1 MAKLSSQAVILCGG
15 QGTRMRPFTFT
26 APKPMFPVLGKPFLE
41 YLLLVLKHNNV
52 TDVLLLVGY
61 LHEKIE
67 RYFGDGSPW
76 GLKIRYSYLPPESD
90 TGARLKNAYNLL
102 ERHFLL
108 LYADNYWPL
117 RLSDLIQLYEEK
129 NLPALVTVYSNI
141 DHYSQNNILVED
153 GLVKAYDRKRRTPG
167 LNGVDI
173 GFFILKKELID
184 ILPEGNSSFED
195 VVLPELVNR
204 RQLVG
209 FYTHHRY
216 YGLSNPARVENIEH
230 YFYPKKTVFLDRDG
244 VINQKP
250 ASADYVKKWAEL
262 AFLPQVKNALKKLN
276 DAGFWLFIVTNQPGV
291 ARGMM
296 TRQDLEDIHRR
307 MVNDMAEDGIEIKGI
322 YCCLHGWD
330 EGCFCRKPK
339 PGLLYR
345 AAAENALELY
355 DSFLIGDDVRDISA
369 GQSAGC
375 RTVFIGNRSDLIKNH
390 PKPDI
395 MAKSLS
401 EAVDKI
407 L

>member
-1 MAKLSSQAVILCGG
+1 MAKLVTQAVIFCGG
-15 QGTRMRPFTFT
+15 QGTRMRPFTYT
-26 APKPMFPVLGKPFLE
+26 APKPMFPIAGKPFLE
-41 YLLLVLKHNNV
+41 HLLLVLKQNNI

-67 RYFGDGSPW
+67 RYFGDGSTW
-76 GLKIRYSYLPPESD
+76 GLKIGYSYLPSESD

-102 ERHFLL
+102 GRHFLL

-117 RLSDLIQLYEEK
+117 RLPELIKLFEEK
-129 NLPALVTVYSNI
+129 NLPALVTVYSNV

-153 GLVKAYDRKRRTPG
+153 GLVRVYDRKRKTFG

-173 GFFILKKELID
+173 GFFILKKALID
-184 ILPEGNSSFED
+184 MLPEGNSSFED
-195 VVLPELVNR
+195 VVIPELVNR
-204 RQLVG
+204 KQLVG

-216 YGLSNPARVENIEH
+216 YGLSNPVRVKNIED
-230 YFYPKKTVFLDRDG
+230 YFSPKKTVFLDRDG

-250 ASADYVKKWAEL
+250 APADYVKKWTEFV
-262 AFLPQVKNALKKLN
+262 FLPQTKNALKKLN

-296 TRQDLEDIHRR
+296 SGKDLEDIHRR
-307 MVNDMAEDGIEIKGI
+307 MVDELATEGIKIKGI
-322 YCCLHGWD
+322 YSCLHGWD

-355 DSFLIGDDVRDISA
+355 DSFLIGDDMRDISA

-375 RTVFIGNRSDLIKNH
+375 RTVLIGTSRDLIKNY

-395 MAKSLS
+395 MARSLS
-401 EAVDKI
+401 EAVEKI